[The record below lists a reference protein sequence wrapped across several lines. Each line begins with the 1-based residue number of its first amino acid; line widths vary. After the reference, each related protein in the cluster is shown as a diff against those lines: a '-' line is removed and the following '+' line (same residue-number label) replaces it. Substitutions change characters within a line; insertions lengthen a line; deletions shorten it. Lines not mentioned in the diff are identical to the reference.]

1 MLECLLV
8 GIGGF
13 AGSVIRYMIGLLPI
27 KPDNG
32 FPVKTLFINV
42 LGAFIIGII
51 AAVATKNKSL
61 NPNIVLMLKVGVCGG
76 FTTFSTF
83 AYETAELLQNG
94 NIFVALS
101 YVMLS
106 VMLGIMAVYFAQAI
120 IFLYF
125 FMDICYSISRFLQ
138 TERNKK

>member
-13 AGSVIRYMIGLLPI
+13 IGSVLRYLIGLLPI

-42 LGAFIIGII
+42 LGAFIISSIVI
-51 AAVATKNKSL
+51 LATKNKSL
-61 NPNIVLMLKVGVCGG
+61 SPNIVLMLKVGVCGG

-83 AYETAELLQNG
+83 AYETADLLQSGNG
-94 NIFVALS
+94 IVAIS
-101 YVMLS
+101 YAVTS
-106 VMLGIMAVYFAQAI
+106 VILGILAIYLAQI
-120 IFLYF
+120 I
-125 FMDICYSISRFLQ
+125 M
-138 TERNKK
+138 N

>member
-13 AGSVIRYMIGLLPI
+13 IGSVLRYLIGLLPI

-42 LGAFIIGII
+42 AGAFIISII
-51 AAVATKNKSL
+51 VATATKNKSL
-61 NPNIVLMLKVGVCGG
+61 NPNLILMLKVGVCGG

-83 AYETAELLQNG
+83 AYETAELMQRG
-94 NIFVALS
+94 NVMVAVSYALS
-101 YVMLS
+101 S
-106 VMLGIMAVYFAQAI
+106 VILGVLAIYFAQMI
-120 IFLYF
+120 I
-125 FMDICYSISRFLQ
+125 
-138 TERNKK
+138 N

>member
-51 AAVATKNKSL
+51 AALAAKNKSL

-76 FTTFSTF
+76 FTTFSIF
-83 AYETAELLQNG
+83 AYETADLLQNG
-94 NIFVALS
+94 NILVSVS
-101 YVMLS
+101 YAMLS
-106 VMLGIMAVYFAQAI
+106 VMLAIMAVYFAQMVA
-120 IFLYF
+120 
-125 FMDICYSISRFLQ
+125 
-138 TERNKK
+138 